1 MNQNYYFHFLYFN
14 VLTHPNLKIVNSN
27 CLATTHPKLVEE
39 WASDKNAI
47 SPFNVVWGSR
57 QKVFWRCKND
67 VNHVWEASIS
77 NRASKREQGCPSCR
91 ITNQS
96 KDEIKIIFELISIF
110 KNINKKGEV
119 FRIKNKTVRVDI
131 FIPSIKLVVE
141 YDGSFWHSNKQKK
154 DLEKSE
160 ILTNEGYNLIRLRQ
174 KPLEKLN
181 ENDILTEMEFNGKDT
196 VNKLLISILNKFSID
211 EESKE
216 KIHWYLKQNALQNQ
230 NEAIKYIESL
240 KRKNESLTE
249 D

>member
-1 MNQNYYFHFLYFN
+1 M
-14 VLTHPNLKIVNSN
+14 
-27 CLATTHPKLVEE
+27 
-39 WASDKNAI
+39 
-47 SPFNVVWGSR
+47 
-57 QKVFWRCKND
+57 
-67 VNHVWEASIS
+67 
-77 NRASKREQGCPSCR
+77 
-91 ITNQS
+91 
-96 KDEIKIIFELISIF
+96 
-110 KNINKKGEV
+110 
-119 FRIKNKTVRVDI
+119 
-131 FIPSIKLVVE
+131 
-141 YDGSFWHSNKQKK
+141 
-154 DLEKSE
+154 EKSE